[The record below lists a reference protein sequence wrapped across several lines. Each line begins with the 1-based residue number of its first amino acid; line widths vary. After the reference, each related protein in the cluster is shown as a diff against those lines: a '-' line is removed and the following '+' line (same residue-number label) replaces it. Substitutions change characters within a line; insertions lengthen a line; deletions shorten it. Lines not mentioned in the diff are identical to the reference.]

1 MGLLRKLTK
10 KKAEPVKMK
19 KVTDLY
25 RHIDELKQKGLLE
38 TTDYGVFYTF
48 VEVVNVNKKPDG
60 FLKQLYIY
68 ARTANLLRRG
78 HKLEIRDLEDAND
91 DFLIAEVLG
100 DKVTLHQTERITK
113 AED

>member
-10 KKAEPVKMK
+10 TKSKPIKIK

-25 RHIDELKQKGLLE
+25 LHIDEMKNKGLLE

-48 VEVVNVNKKPDG
+48 VEVVEVNKQPDG

-68 ARTANLLRRG
+68 ARTSGLLRRG

-91 DFLIAEVLG
+91 DFLIAEILG
-100 DKVTLHQTERITK
+100 DKVTLHQTTRIKK